1 MTTGQFE
8 VDTAFLRQSNAALRQ
23 RLETLKNVHS
33 ALSDKM
39 AEVGGMWEGP
49 ARDAF
54 HQQFQSDCA
63 EFSELCS
70 QLGEVL
76 DSLEHA
82 AQEYDA
88 CDAGVRAI
96 IDALN
101 V

>member
-1 MTTGQFE
+1 MATGQFE
-8 VDTAFLRQSNAALRQ
+8 VDTAFLRQSNGELRQ
-23 RLETLKNVHS
+23 HLETLKGVHR
-33 ALSDKM
+33 ALKDKM
-39 AEVGGMWEGP
+39 TEVGGMWEGP

-54 HQQFQSDCA
+54 HQQFQADCA
-63 EFSELCS
+63 EFSELCV

-76 DSLEHA
+76 DSMDHA

-88 CDAGVRAI
+88 CDANVQAI